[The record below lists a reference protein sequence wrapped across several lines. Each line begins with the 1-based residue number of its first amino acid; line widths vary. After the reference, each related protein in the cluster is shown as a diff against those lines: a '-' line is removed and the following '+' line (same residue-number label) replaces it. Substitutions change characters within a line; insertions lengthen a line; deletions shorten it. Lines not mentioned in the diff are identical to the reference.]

1 MIAGR
6 SLVLFLLLSLT
17 AILVAC
23 IPDSPID
30 RASGSGNVADA
41 ESLTPIPEDG
51 LPGVPELQLRA
62 LSQNIERGAN
72 RVAVMISLGAGLHD
86 RVELAGAGKVE
97 WSDGEFSDALPV
109 PGEALLVETRRSDP
123 TGDVFPI
130 RLYLTN
136 VSWRIGT
143 DDDAE
148 ITSEEIVTQ
157 WGAFPVLSIETASR
171 PPGFRVTYQ
180 AAGQRWVSSAVV
192 RRDGRV
198 FDVEGRA
205 ESFDDEYRPVAGS
218 LRFGPDF
225 TDLEGDLP
233 LSASVDVRVAIGEM
247 EIDLN

>member
-1 MIAGR
+1 MGYRAGTSEEDGTR
-6 SLVLFLLLSLT
+6 IVIVDDHGLLGQSLT
-17 AILVAC
+17 FA
-23 IPDSPID
+23 
-30 RASGSGNVADA
+30 
-41 ESLTPIPEDG
+41 
-51 LPGVPELQLRA
+51 
-62 LSQNIERGAN
+62 
-72 RVAVMISLGAGLHD
+72 LGADGWE
-86 RVELAGAGKVE
+86 VEQCTDLTAEGILPPM
-97 WSDGEFSDALPV
+97 FS
-109 PGEALLVETRRSDP
+109 RHRSDP

-157 WGAFPVLSIETASR
+157 WSAFPVLSIETASR

-180 AAGQRWVSSAVV
+180 AAGQRWVSSATV
-192 RRDGRV
+192 RRDGRAYE
-198 FDVEGRA
+198 VEGRS

-225 TDLEGDLP
+225 TDLEEDLP